1 MPFFMREMIS
11 IATRKYIAGDGE
23 LLTLTMENKM
33 DATRYIREIG
43 RGAKGADDLSRADAE
58 ILFGAM
64 LDGEI
69 DELQLGALL
78 IGWRI
83 KSESDDEMLGFK
95 AALDARTPQLSLP
108 EGSPRLVVIPSYN
121 GARRQPNLT
130 PLLALRLAQSG
141 VPVLI
146 HGRYDFETRV
156 DPSELMATLGIPRAN
171 SVAHAAELLAEQR
184 IAFIDL
190 ASLLPGLD
198 ALLALRP
205 RLGVRNLSHS
215 MVKLLDPVRGR
226 SVRLVAVTHPEYL
239 DKMRTFLVADGGHA
253 LLLRGTEGE
262 VYANPRRRPQLE
274 AFIDGSHDIA
284 YPAEEGGTPP
294 LEGIPVTPENAAT
307 AVLISDMLAGRVAIP
322 QPILDQVDAVIR
334 LACRI

>member
-1 MPFFMREMIS
+1 
-11 IATRKYIAGDGE
+11 
-23 LLTLTMENKM
+23 M
-33 DATRYIREIG
+33 DATRFIREIG
-43 RGAKGADDLSRADAE
+43 RGAKGARDLSRADAE
-58 ILFGAM
+58 VIFGAM

-83 KSESDDEMLGFK
+83 KSESGEEMVGFK
-95 AALDARTPQLSLP
+95 AALDARTPQISLP
-108 EGSPRLVVIPSYN
+108 KGSPRLVAIPSYN

-130 PLLALRLAQSG
+130 PLLALRLAHSG

-156 DPSELMATLGIPRAN
+156 DPSELMTTLGIPRAK
-171 SVAHAAELLAEQR
+171 SVEQAAELLAERR

-190 ASLLPGLD
+190 PRLLPGLD

-205 RLGVRNLSHS
+205 RLGLRNLGHS
-215 MVKLLDPVRGR
+215 MVKLLDPLRGG

-239 DKMRTFLVADGGHA
+239 DKMREFLIADGGRA

-274 AFIDGSHDIA
+274 AFVDGQHDIA
-284 YPAEEGGTPP
+284 YPAEEGGAPP
-294 LEGIPVTPENAAT
+294 LQGIPDTAENAAT
-307 AVLISDMLAGRVAIP
+307 AVLISEMLAGRVAIP
-322 QPILDQVDAVIR
+322 QPILDQIDVVTS
-334 LACRI
+334 LARGT

>member
-1 MPFFMREMIS
+1 MDT
-11 IATRKYIAGDGE
+11 TRF
-23 LLTLTMENKM
+23 
-33 DATRYIREIG
+33 IREIG
-43 RGAKGADDLSRADAE
+43 RGAKGAGDLSRADAE

-78 IGWRI
+78 IGLRI
-83 KSESDDEMLGFK
+83 KSESDEEMQGFK
-95 AALDARTPQLSLP
+95 AALDARTPQIALP
-108 EGSPRLVVIPSYN
+108 AGSPRLVVIPSYN

-130 PLLALRLAQSG
+130 PLLALRLAQAG

-171 SVAHAAELLAEQR
+171 GLEHAARLLAEQR

-190 ASLLPGLD
+190 VHLLPGLD
-198 ALLALRP
+198 ALLALRT
-205 RLGVRNLSHS
+205 RLGLRNLGHS
-215 MVKLLDPVRGR
+215 MVKLLDPLRGG

-239 DKMRTFLVADGGHA
+239 DKMRIFLAAEGGRA

-274 AFIDGSHDIA
+274 TFIEGSHDIA
-284 YPAEEGGTPP
+284 YPAAEGGAPP
-294 LEGIPVTPENAAT
+294 LDGLPATAENAAA
-307 AVLISDMLAGRVAIP
+307 AVLISNMLAGSVPLP
-322 QPILDQVDAVIR
+322 QPILDQIDVITR
-334 LACRI
+334 LAACRT